1 VTAAGGEGVRDSRA
15 LWGRGELSSASSEGS
30 SAQDYETNSLVNN
43 DTNSLVNNDTNA
55 DQRGLGMVEMRV
67 VRS

>member
-1 VTAAGGEGVRDSRA
+1 MTAAGGEGVDRDLGVSHGTSA
-15 LWGRGELSSASSEGS
+15 LWGRGGLSSAPSEGS
-30 SAQDYETNSLVNN
+30 SAPDY

-55 DQRGLGMVEMRV
+55 DERGLGMVEMRV